1 MRSISLDATAS
12 VECPSAFMRSNTS
25 KLVRYRRSAASCAR
39 GLCEASLIR
48 KAPGYVVN
56 VTAADFLLELVN
68 VGDSLIHQ
76 GKALDA
82 AEEWRAGIPES
93 AGATDHP
100 AHPFPASGCCS
111 AFRIVRTSA
120 LSSASLSTASSA
132 RGANQTAD
140 TPSGA

>member
-25 KLVRYRRSAASCAR
+25 KLVRYRRSAASLAREACAKQ
-39 GLCEASLIR
+39 ALIR

-120 LSSASLSTASSA
+120 LSSASLSTASSSS
-132 RGANQTAD
+132 RCEPNC
-140 TPSGA
+140 